1 MAQNQATMLGFG
13 LALIGGG
20 AFVFTRPAP
29 SESAVYIR
37 RILGMML
44 LGLGLTLSAFGISLA
59 LEAGE

>member
-20 AFVFTRPAP
+20 VFVFTRPAP

-37 RILGMML
+37 RIAGMML
-44 LGLGLTLSAFGISLA
+44 LGLGLALSAFTISLA
-59 LEAGE
+59 LTTGR

>member
-1 MAQNQATMLGFG
+1 MAQNQATMLGIG

-37 RILGMML
+37 RIVGMML
-44 LGLGLTLSAFGISLA
+44 LGLGLALSAFSLA
-59 LEAGE
+59 LALAERG